1 MTFRAGNL
9 PTRRPRRVLALC
21 LALTALVLGGCSSVS
36 MGRAYSPDE
45 LAWQCQRNGG
55 VWRSFV
61 GDGYCEIQSPGFL

>member
-1 MTFRAGNL
+1 MTFRAGTL
-9 PTRRPRRVLALC
+9 VTRRAGRVAALC
-21 LALTALVLGGCSSVS
+21 LALASLMVAGCSMP
-36 MGRAYSPDE
+36 MGATVTPDE